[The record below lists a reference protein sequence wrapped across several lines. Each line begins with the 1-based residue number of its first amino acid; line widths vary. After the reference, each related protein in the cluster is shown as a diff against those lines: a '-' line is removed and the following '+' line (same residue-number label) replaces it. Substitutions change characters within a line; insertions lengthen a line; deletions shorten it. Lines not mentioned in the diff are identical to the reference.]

1 MIRESFVKA
10 IDSLEKI
17 RNLSPSDVDKLI
29 SLCKK
34 VSLNHNQSNLKEIFE
49 RFIKIMRLIPDE
61 KYISHKNAAY
71 DLADAFVELG
81 KKHDKISR
89 RFREMV
95 VKESD
100 PFPKTLNLKKYVQF
114 IDPHTYA
121 MGIYLN
127 LAARLEN
134 LGLPGEAYNALLKS
148 MDPWV
153 DLSKSSYSFEG
164 IVLENAIMFNSIKKS
179 FIRMFNHEG
188 SRKDL
193 VGQAALHIRLIK
205 TLGITSDDAFYIY
218 KTYKKFT
225 KTGKEATYQDVLFY
239 VNYLECASLEQDPK
253 GLDEVKGILI
263 KQYDIEKEKKDNDTS
278 FRIACSLAKALNSPE
293 WGEEAISCN
302 PSSFD
307 WAELIS
313 IKVFVACF
321 LDEFYLLAFKTLIE
335 TFWLQATELYSDR
348 MLLELCK
355 QRHSDI
361 INNMV
366 NKCISHKEFKA
377 AASLIYIWANLK
389 PGVDVIPSIRGK
401 NLIIAIPNLY
411 YSGGHFLVHDEKG
424 VTFTGL
430 LSTKKLSDVYLL
442 KNKVESGW
450 TALLNEKET
459 LVPNLERRNFVELSQ
474 EYIDTLSEYI
484 GVTHLKD
491 LFLNYPDSS
500 HFEYLELSWTNTPI
514 LPILANSTNHTYSVS
529 VSTINCL
536 IPRQIKKALIWAD
549 PDGSLPVAT
558 FEIDALIHLLS
569 TYDIGYE
576 FYCGSDCTKDLF
588 LEKYSDSDFDLIW
601 VISHGEFNS
610 DNPPFSRL
618 HISADEEITAWE
630 LQQCIPSRENK
641 RFLILN
647 ACQSGVAGVRFNSM
661 GFLGIA
667 PSITNESQTVL
678 GHLWHVD
685 SLASATLGTLT
696 LHCLLQ
702 KNTLPHALK
711 WASKIMKCGNQ
722 AIQDALMEIEPN
734 LEIID
739 RVRNTVTKDLSLPY
753 YSMSALVF
761 E

>member
-10 IDSLEKI
+10 IDSLEKL
-17 RNLSPSDVDKLI
+17 RDLSPAKINKLI

-34 VSLNHNQSNLKEIFE
+34 VSLNHNQSHTKEVYE
-49 RFIKIMRLIPDE
+49 LFIKTMSTIPDE
-61 KYISHKNAAY
+61 KYNLHRNAAY
-71 DLADAFVELG
+71 DLANAFVELG

-95 VKESD
+95 VKEID
-100 PFPKTLNLKKYVQF
+100 PFPKRLNLKKYVQF
-114 IDPHTYA
+114 VDPHTYA

-127 LAARLEN
+127 LSARLED
-134 LGLPGEAYNALLKS
+134 LGLPAESYNALLKS
-148 MDPWV
+148 IDPWV
-153 DLSKSSYSFEG
+153 DLSKSSCSLDG
-164 IVLENAIMFNSIKKS
+164 IELENALMFNSIKKT
-179 FIRMFNHEG
+179 FVEMFKHEG
-188 SRKDL
+188 SRKNL
-193 VGQAALHIRLIK
+193 VAQAALHFRLAK
-205 TLGITSDDAFYIY
+205 TLGTMDNDAFS
-218 KTYKKFT
+218 TYKSHKQFT
-225 KTGKEATYQDVLFY
+225 KMGKEATDQDILFY
-239 VNYLECASLEQDPK
+239 VNYLDFAYLKPDAID
-253 GLDEVKGILI
+253 LDEIKEILT
-263 KQYDIEKEKKDNDTS
+263 KQYSIEKEKKDRDTS
-278 FRIACSLAKALNSPE
+278 FFIACSLTRALNSLE
-293 WGEEAISCN
+293 WGEKALSCN
-302 PSSFD
+302 PSPNF
-307 WAELIS
+307 WPELIS
-313 IKVFVACF
+313 INVFVACL
-321 LDEFYLLAFKTLIE
+321 LDEFQWAFNRFME
-335 TFWLQATELYSDR
+335 TFWLKAIKTYSDR

-355 QRHSDI
+355 QKHSDI

-377 AASLIYIWANLK
+377 AANLIYIWANLK
-389 PGVDVIPSIRGK
+389 PDADVIPSIRGK
-401 NLIIAIPNLY
+401 KLIIAIPNLY

-424 VTFTGL
+424 VTFTGF

-450 TALLNEKET
+450 TALLHEKET

-484 GVTHLKD
+484 GVEHLKD
-491 LFLNYPDSS
+491 LFLNYPDTS

-514 LPILANSTNHTYSVS
+514 LPILTNSTNHTYSVS
-529 VSTINCL
+529 VDRKNSF

-569 TYDIGYE
+569 IDNIDYE
-576 FYCGSDCTKDLF
+576 FYSGSDCTKDLF
-588 LEKYSDSDFDLIW
+588 LEKYSDSSFDLIW

-618 HISADEEITAWE
+618 HISADEEVTAWE
-630 LQQCIPSRENK
+630 LQHCIPSRENK

-667 PSITNESQTVL
+667 PSITSVSQTVL
-678 GHLWHVD
+678 GHLWYVD

-696 LHCLLQ
+696 LHFLLQ

-711 WASKIMKCGNQ
+711 RASEIMTCGNQ
-722 AIQDALMEIEPN
+722 AIKDALVEIEPN

>member
-10 IDSLEKI
+10 IDSLEKL
-17 RNLSPSDVDKLI
+17 RDLSPAKISKLI

-34 VSLNHNQSNLKEIFE
+34 VSLNHNQSNSEEIYE
-49 RFIKIMRLIPDE
+49 LFIKTMSTIPDE
-61 KYISHKNAAY
+61 KYNLHRNAAY
-71 DLADAFVELG
+71 DLANAFVELG

-95 VKESD
+95 VKEID
-100 PFPKTLNLKKYVQF
+100 PFPKRLNLKKYVQF

-127 LAARLEN
+127 LSARLED
-134 LGLPGEAYNALLKS
+134 LGLPAESYNALLKS
-148 MDPWV
+148 IDPWV
-153 DLSKSSYSFEG
+153 DLSKSSYSLDG
-164 IVLENAIMFNSIKKS
+164 IELENALMFNSIKKT
-179 FIRMFNHEG
+179 FVKMFNHEG
-188 SRKDL
+188 SRKNL
-193 VGQAALHIRLIK
+193 VGQAALHFRLAK
-205 TLGITSDDAFYIY
+205 TLGTMDNDAFS
-218 KTYKKFT
+218 TYKYHKQFA

-239 VNYLECASLEQDPK
+239 VNYLDFAYLKPDAK
-253 GLDEVKGILI
+253 DLDEVKEILT
-263 KQYDIEKEKKDNDTS
+263 KQYSIEKEKKDRDTS
-278 FRIACSLAKALNSPE
+278 FFIACSLTKALNSLE
-293 WGEEAISCN
+293 WGEEALSCN
-302 PSSFD
+302 PSSNY
-307 WAELIS
+307 WPELIS
-313 IKVFVACF
+313 INVFVACL
-321 LDEFYLLAFKTLIE
+321 LDEFLWAFNSFME
-335 TFWLQATELYSDR
+335 TFWLKATKTYSDR

-401 NLIIAIPNLY
+401 NLIVAIPNLY

-484 GVTHLKD
+484 GVEHLKD
-491 LFLNYPDSS
+491 LFLKYPDSS

-514 LPILANSTNHTYSVS
+514 LPILTNLTNHTYSVS
-529 VSTINCL
+529 VGRKNSL

-569 TYDIGYE
+569 IYDIDYE
-576 FYCGSDCTKDLF
+576 FYSGSDCTKDLF
-588 LEKYSDSDFDLIW
+588 MEKYSDSDFDLIW

-618 HISADEEITAWE
+618 HISADEEVTAWE
-630 LQQCIPSRENK
+630 LQNCIPSRENK

-667 PSITNESQTVL
+667 PSITNELQTVL

-702 KNTLPHALK
+702 KNTLPYALK
-711 WASKIMKCGNQ
+711 WASKIMKSGNQ
-722 AIQDALMEIEPN
+722 AIQDALVEIEPN